1 MKKALLICPHFMGY
15 DEILVE
21 ELRKKYSVA
30 YLDSDLFLKN
40 ARDEYNNL
48 PIIVKLFFKIFKSFR
63 NFYRELLLNRALES
77 NVPNFINNEFDI
89 ILSINGDG
97 LSEDFYKVLF
107 SRNKSAKKI
116 LYVWDDF
123 DWLFKSSHIKYFDQV
138 STYNLEDSQ
147 KFGFSY
153 LPVFTK
159 PIIFEKLPQKKYDV
173 SIIATANQKRVD
185 FIRKFYEHNKEKYSF
200 YIYLYDKNLDFNFFS
215 NRVPLS
221 YEEYQK
227 ILLESIS
234 TLDIV
239 RFGQRGPTT
248 RVFDSLL
255 TKTKIITANKEIIN
269 YPINS
274 ENIFILDTKLE
285 IPEDFIKSNFV
296 EGQTALMVDDWL
308 DRIGI

>member
-1 MKKALLICPHFMGY
+1 MGY

-21 ELRKKYSVA
+21 ELKKRYSVTF
-30 YLDSDLFLKN
+30 LDSDLFLKK

-48 PIIVKLFFKIFKSFR
+48 PIIIKFIFKIIKPFR
-63 NFYRELLLNRALES
+63 NYYRESLLDNALES
-77 NVPNFINNEFDI
+77 NFPILIDNEFDL

-97 LSEDFYKVLF
+97 LSDDFYKILF
-107 SRNKSAKKI
+107 SRNKSSKKF
-116 LYVWDDF
+116 LYIWDDF
-123 DWLFKSSHIKYFDQV
+123 DWLFKSSHIKYFDRV

-159 PIIFEKLPQKKYDV
+159 PIFFNSIPQKKIDI
-173 SIIATANQKRVD
+173 SIVATANQKRVD
-185 FIRKFYEHNKEKYSF
+185 FIRKFYEKNKEKYSF
-200 YIYLYDKNLDFNFFS
+200 YIYLYDKNMDFNFFS
-215 NRVPLS
+215 NSNPLS
-221 YEEYQK
+221 YDEYQK
-227 ILLESIS
+227 ILSQSVS

-248 RVFDSLL
+248 RVFDSLV

-274 ENIFILDTKLE
+274 ANVFILDSEFE
-285 IPEDFIKSNFV
+285 IPEDFIKSDFV
-296 EGQTALMVDDWL
+296 EGQEALMVDDWL
-308 DRIGI
+308 KTIEN

>member
-1 MKKALLICPHFMGY
+1 MICPHFMGY

-21 ELRKKYSVA
+21 ELKKRYSVTF
-30 YLDSDLFLKN
+30 LDSDLFLKK

-48 PIIVKLFFKIFKSFR
+48 PIIIKFIFKIIKPFR
-63 NFYRELLLNRALES
+63 NYYRESLLDNALES
-77 NVPNFINNEFDI
+77 NFPILIDNEFDL

-97 LSEDFYKVLF
+97 LSDDFYKILF
-107 SRNKSAKKI
+107 SRNKSSKKF
-116 LYVWDDF
+116 LYIWDDF
-123 DWLFKSSHIKYFDQV
+123 DWLFKSSHIKYFDRV

-159 PIIFEKLPQKKYDV
+159 PIFFNSIPQKKIDI
-173 SIIATANQKRVD
+173 SIVATANQKRVD
-185 FIRKFYEHNKEKYSF
+185 FIRKFYEKNKEKYSF
-200 YIYLYDKNLDFNFFS
+200 YIYLYDKNMDFNFFS
-215 NRVPLS
+215 NSNPLS
-221 YEEYQK
+221 YDEYQK
-227 ILLESIS
+227 ILSQSVS

-248 RVFDSLL
+248 RVFDSLV

-274 ENIFILDTKLE
+274 ANVFILDSEFE
-285 IPEDFIKSNFV
+285 IPEDFIKSDFV
-296 EGQTALMVDDWL
+296 EGQEALMVDDWL
-308 DRIGI
+308 KTIEN